1 MSSITDSKRDMTGE
15 QTRKPVTQIVL
26 LGTGTPNADPD
37 RCGPAVAILV
47 DGIPYLIDCGPG
59 IVRRA
64 AAAYK
69 AGICGLA
76 VENLNRLFLTHLH
89 SDHTAGYP
97 DLILTPWVLGRSEPL
112 EVYGPEGTL
121 SMTEHILAAYAQ
133 DIRVRRDGLEP
144 SNDRGYRVKAHEIQ
158 EGACYQDANI
168 RVEAIPVSHGA
179 WPSFGFRFAT
189 PDKTIV
195 LSGDTCPVDS
205 LEEPS
210 TGCDVLIHEVYA
222 AERFKTRPKV
232 WQDYH
237 ASMHTSAYE
246 LGKFAARVQPGLLIL
261 YHQLFWGASDDE
273 LLAEIRQHY
282 DGIVVSGSDLDVY

>member
-1 MSSITDSKRDMTGE
+1 MVIDQDKN
-15 QTRKPVTQIVL
+15 PVTQIVL

-47 DGIPYLIDCGPG
+47 NDTPYLVDCGPG

-64 AAAYK
+64 AAAHR

-112 EVYGPEGTL
+112 EVYGPDGTQ

-133 DIRVRRDGLEP
+133 DIRVRCDGLEP
-144 SNDRGYRVKAHEIQ
+144 STNRGYQVTVHEI
-158 EGACYQDANI
+158 EPGICYQDAQ
-168 RVEAIPVSHGA
+168 VSVQAISVSHGA
-179 WPSFGFRFAT
+179 WPAYGFKFTT
-189 PDKTIV
+189 PDKIIV

-205 LEEPS
+205 LEDPS

-232 WQDYH
+232 WRDYH
-237 ASMHTSAYE
+237 AAMHTSTYE

-273 LLAEIRQHY
+273 LLTEIRQRY
-282 DGIVVSGSDLDVY
+282 DGTVVSGRDLDVY